1 MACETHPTSPS
12 PADSSGCRRQT
23 AEHPEE
29 SEERVKRRRERNVV
43 ENLKKKKKSGCFH
56 IENSFHPD

>member
-23 AEHPEE
+23 AEHPKEN
-29 SEERVKRRRERNVV
+29 EERVKRRRERNVV
-43 ENLKKKKKSGCFH
+43 EKKKIPQGVST
-56 IENSFHPD
+56 